1 MTVGM
6 TLGRPITKMMR
17 LPYNAGMHEVTLALL
32 VLSVATLFGAF
43 LKPNEAQTRPL
54 SPDDIKGHTAEPDHH
69 H

>member
-1 MTVGM
+1 MANW
-6 TLGRPITKMMR
+6 LCGRFKSEHF
-17 LPYNAGMHEVTLALL
+17 LYNDAMNEVTLALV
-32 VLSVATLFGAF
+32 VLIVATLFGAF